1 MSCCARRN
9 FREEVSA
16 PEGAQQHAPRRRR
29 AWFVDT
35 LILAVLIAA
44 IVLAATWVA
53 QPRLRIQAAANDSN
67 RALVGFWPAE
77 QNGTETFRWSR
88 TDSALRL
95 FGFEQQAPVALRLR
109 LTAVRDPDQP
119 PALLTVGGTEQLPP
133 IIIRPLAWRRYSFIL
148 PAPERGD
155 EAPLLILHTSAAVF
169 ANESRDLGVVLSSVE
184 ARQYPLTSVQRLP
197 AAGRL
202 LFLVLLGLLI
212 HTALRRFGTGPTAA
226 LVVTALLAGALGIG
240 IALVPG
246 QVAYW
251 LPNMWF
257 ACAAGWVLLGIAPL
271 MRVLRRPIVPLS
283 VIVPLGMCALAAA
296 QVLLPLTQ
304 PWSSAGGWALLLVGS
319 MLLVAGLP
327 LLEAHALVESRSRV
341 PVLALIAGILLV
353 LAWRLY
359 GLDKLPFG
367 MWRDEARHGLLAL
380 RILHDPQFRPVYVPG
395 VADIPALLFYLD
407 AVPIG
412 LFGPH
417 PWTVRLVPALA
428 GALTP
433 FVLYWMVQPLFGR
446 HVAVLSAGLMAA
458 SVWHC
463 GVSRLGFAATLGPPL
478 TILAIGLIWRA
489 LQPGAALP
497 RLIQAGLAGGMC
509 GLAVYAYHPS
519 RLAPIVVALAVA
531 IILGRD
537 LRAWRMVSARL
548 AVATLFMLLLLG
560 PLIDY
565 GLRDPIGYTRRLD
578 QTSIFNPDASAGH
591 APARRIEQN
600 ARLILGMWNEHGDA
614 NARHNL
620 AGAPMLD
627 PLTGAAFV
635 VGAGIVLLRL
645 RDRRAWLVLVW
656 LGVMLLP
663 ALMSNQE
670 PHAVRTVEAI
680 APSMVLAAIGATAL
694 LGWVRALRP
703 WRYNP
708 QFGWALGGGLL
719 LCVLA
724 LNSWRYF
731 VTWPATT
738 GAYHEFYVADTHI
751 GEVVQ
756 RLASAADS
764 SATGYQIFLPQA
776 RGDNEVLDYLTYGIA
791 VHSAAKGRTVATQ
804 CGSALL
810 IAYGVQSAIDMQQA
824 YRVLGLSA
832 MIVGVGPRSPIDGRP
847 EFVIYGCDA
856 TARPFVARAL
866 ERDDAFNITML
877 EQ

>member
-1 MSCCARRN
+1 MPCCARRN
-9 FREEVSA
+9 SHEEVSA
-16 PEGAQQHAPRRRR
+16 PEGAQQPAPRHRW
-29 AWFVDT
+29 AWLVDT
-35 LILAVLIAA
+35 LILAALITT

-53 QPRLRIQAAANDSN
+53 QPRLRTQAAANDSD

-77 QNGTETFRWSR
+77 QNGADTFRWSR

-95 FGFEQQAPVALRLR
+95 FGFEQQAPIALRLR
-109 LTAVRDPDQP
+109 LTAVRDPGQP
-119 PALLTVGGTEQLPP
+119 PALLTVGGTDQLPP
-133 IIIRPLAWRRYSFIL
+133 VVIQPLAWRRYSFVL
-148 PAPERGD
+148 PAPQRGD
-155 EAPLLILHTSAAVF
+155 EAPLLTLHTSAAEF
-169 ANESRDLGVVLSSVE
+169 ANESRDLGIALSNVE
-184 ARQYPLTSVQRLP
+184 AIQYPLAPVQRLP
-197 AAGRL
+197 AASRL
-202 LFLVLLGLLI
+202 AFLVLLGLLI
-212 HTALRRFGTGPTAA
+212 HTALRRFGVAPTAA
-226 LVVTALLAGALGIG
+226 LVATALLAGALGVG
-240 IALVPG
+240 IARVPG

-257 ACAAGWVLLGIAPL
+257 ACAAGWVILALSPL
-271 MRVLRRPIVPLS
+271 MRVLRRPSVPPPA
-283 VIVPLGMCALAAA
+283 IVPLGLCMLAAA
-296 QVLLPLTQ
+296 QALLPIAQ
-304 PWSSAGGWALLLVGS
+304 PWSSAVGWALLLGGGL
-319 MLLVAGLP
+319 LLVAGLP
-327 LLEAHALVESRSRV
+327 PLESITPLRARAPV
-341 PVLALIAGILLV
+341 PALIVGGLLV

-359 GLDKLPFG
+359 GLDQLPFG

-433 FVLYWMVQPLFGR
+433 LALYWMVQPLFGR
-446 HVAVLSAGLMAA
+446 RVAVLSAGLMAA
-458 SVWHC
+458 SVWHNAL
-463 GVSRLGFAATLGPPL
+463 SRLGFAATLGPPL
-478 TILAIGLIWRA
+478 TTLAIGLIWRA
-489 LQPGAALP
+489 LQPGP
-497 RLIQAGLAGGMC
+497 SRQRYMQAGLAGASC

-519 RLAPIVVALAVA
+519 RLAPIVVALTVA

-537 LRAWRMVSARL
+537 LRAWRMATARL
-548 AVATLFMLLLLG
+548 AIAALFMLLVLG

-565 GLRDPIGYTRRLD
+565 GLNDPEGYTERLD

-600 ARLILGMWNEHGDA
+600 ARLILGMWNEHGDE

-620 AGAPMLD
+620 SGAPMLD

-635 VGAGIVLLRL
+635 VGVGMLLLRL
-645 RDRRAWLVLVW
+645 RDHRARLVLLW

-680 APSMVLAAIGATAL
+680 APSMVLAGIGATAL
-694 LGWVRALRP
+694 LGWVRELRP
-703 WRYNP
+703 WRFNP
-708 QFGWALGGGLL
+708 RLGWALGGGLL
-719 LCVLA
+719 MCVLA
-724 LNSWRYF
+724 LNTWRYF

-756 RLASAADS
+756 RLASTAGS
-764 SATGYQIFLPQA
+764 PATGYQIFLPQA

-791 VHSAAKGRTVATQ
+791 VHSFVKGRAVATQ
-804 CGSALL
+804 CGGALL
-810 IAYGVQSAIDMQQA
+810 IAYDIQPAADMQQA
-824 YRVLGLSA
+824 RRVLGPSA
-832 MIVGVGPRSPIDGRP
+832 MIVGAGPHSPLDGRP
-847 EFVIYGCDA
+847 EFVIYSCDA
-856 TARPFVARAL
+856 TARPFVTRAL
-866 ERDDAFNITML
+866 GRDDAFNATMSG
-877 EQ
+877 Q